1 MTCPNVPIPARRLG
15 PLDVEPVALRPPFDR
30 HRPLIYNVALARQDR
45 RSALLDALGP
55 GVDLLGAYD
64 LRMLDWLAGWDIPTV
79 GGTCSLIYRARTA
92 EHHAACP
99 NCRADRR

>member
-1 MTCPNVPIPARRLG
+1 M
-15 PLDVEPVALRPPFDR
+15 RPPFDQA
-30 HRPLIYNVALARQDR
+30 RPLIYNVAAARQDR
-45 RSALLDALGP
+45 RTALLDAIGP

-79 GGTCSLIYRARTA
+79 GAIASLIHRARAA

-99 NCRADRR
+99 DCRTERR